1 MELADSPLRLEL
13 DAINE
18 QSTAGIYYAYEAT
31 ITTENEDIPV
41 LKVVSADW
49 VRNYLSAVSD
59 ELILEVAMPAG
70 QFLKRVQP
78 FKENLKIS
86 LTRKPFGGGANDP
99 RSTLVQEFRAYLI
112 SQDQNDSLGANPATA
127 SEDAANTTTLLRAHF
142 QLQEL
147 VYEQIRTEMIGGV
160 PKQMTPHALLLMML
174 YKSIENLQAD
184 EANQILGVQAVA
196 PNNTKVRSHFTL
208 PHGTPLTELANILQ
222 VEQGGIYNA
231 GIGCYLQSGYWYVW
245 PTYDN
250 KRFDV
255 VEKTASFI
263 ILPDPRFKGTEKTW
277 RAVDERHFVAV
288 ITGGVSKQDPSEG
301 QLLNDGNA
309 VRFADND
316 KAMEGFATVT
326 GNKAVAQRTYNNNEY
341 VGVKRRTET
350 NMSRV
355 QTSPTNPY
363 QEASKLAARSMAYLT
378 LNWENSNPDLIIPDL
393 QCEVG
398 FTVDGA
404 PKYINGIVVHAHA
417 MSALSGTG
425 LHQEA
430 HQITTQVVVAV
441 DRNDPVYQAFI
452 DQQNNK

>member
-18 QSTAGIYYAYEAT
+18 QSTAGIYYTYDAV
-31 ITTENEDIPV
+31 INTENEDVPV
-41 LKVVSADW
+41 LKVVAVDW
-49 VRNYLSAVSD
+49 VRDYLKAVVD
-59 ELILEVAMPAG
+59 ETILEVAMPAG

-78 FKENLKIS
+78 FKENLKIT
-86 LTRKPFGGGANDP
+86 LTRTPIGGGEDDP
-99 RSTLVQEFRAYLI
+99 REPLVQEFRAYLI
-112 SQDQNDSLGANPATA
+112 SQQQDASLGADPATA
-127 SEDAANTTTLLRAHF
+127 SEDAGNITTMLTVHF
-142 QLQEL
+142 QVQEL
-147 VYEQIRTEMIGGV
+147 VYEQIRTEMLGGV

-184 EANQILGVQAVA
+184 EANLILGVQAVA
-196 PNNTKVRSHFTL
+196 PHNTKARSHFTL

-231 GIGCYLQSGYWYVW
+231 GIGCYLQAGYWYVW
-245 PTYDN
+245 PPYDN
-250 KRFDV
+250 TRYDE

-277 RAVDERHFVAV
+277 RQVDERHFVAV

-316 KAMEGFATVT
+316 KAMEGFVKIEN
-326 GNKAVAQRTYNNNEY
+326 NKAVAQRTFNNNEY

-355 QTSPTNPY
+355 QMSPTNPF

-398 FTVDGA
+398 FTVDGE

-425 LHQEA
+425 LHQIA

-452 DQQNNK
+452 DEQKNK